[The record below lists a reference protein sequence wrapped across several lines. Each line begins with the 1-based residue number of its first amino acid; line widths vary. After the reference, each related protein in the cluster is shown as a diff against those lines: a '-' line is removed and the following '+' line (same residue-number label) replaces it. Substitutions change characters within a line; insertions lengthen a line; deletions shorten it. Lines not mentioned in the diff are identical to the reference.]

1 MARPINADAEATRRR
16 ILNQAGKLFSE
27 KGEGSTSMR
36 DIARESAV
44 SLATVHHYFGS
55 KAELFKS
62 CVDEMYDELAKLR
75 AELLPAM
82 AEASDFSMTVENAMR
97 ASYRFC
103 LSHERAVRLMMR
115 IVVDTGEVEASRRD
129 AFLMPFLEQ
138 GAPLVAQAVGLSTAE
153 VRLKL
158 LSLNHMVARFAI
170 TAPAE
175 LVLVTDVRKPGEPVR
190 QQDIAEAQQ
199 QVEDHIV
206 QVALEVLGLKPAAV
220 Q

>member
-1 MARPINADAEATRRR
+1 
-16 ILNQAGKLFSE
+16 
-27 KGEGSTSMR
+27 MR

-62 CVDEMYDELAKLR
+62 CVDEMYDELEKLR
-75 AELLPAM
+75 DELLPAV
-82 AEASDFSMTVENAMR
+82 AASDDFRSTVENAMR

-129 AFLMPFLEQ
+129 AFLMPFLEH
-138 GAPLVAQAVGLSTAE
+138 GAPLVAQAVGLTASE

-158 LSLNHMVARFAI
+158 LSLNHVVARFAM

-175 LVLVTDVRKPGEPVR
+175 LVLVTDVRKQGEPVR
-190 QQDIAEAQQ
+190 EQDIAQAQQ
-199 QVEDHIV
+199 LIEDHV
-206 QVALEVLGLKPAAV
+206 VTLALDLLNLNVPMVPSLTA
-220 Q
+220 